1 MEKQENAFRLDKKS
15 FLIAVVIFII
25 EVLIALYITDNFVRP
40 YIGDVLVVIL
50 IYYFVKAFV
59 NIGVWPLAIA
69 TLLFAYLI
77 ETLQYFQ
84 FVKLIGLGDNKLA
97 NIVIGNSFAW
107 EDIIAYTIGI
117 TIVVLIEAYAT
128 KRKTTYNERRLWKI

>member
-1 MEKQENAFRLDKKS
+1 MKPNKLHFRFHLGS
-15 FLIAVVIFII
+15 LLIAIALFII
-25 EVLIALYITDNFVRP
+25 EVLIALFITDNFIRP
-40 YIGDVLVVIL
+40 YVGDVLVVIL

-59 NIGVWPLAIA
+59 HIGVWPLAIA
-69 TLLFAYLI
+69 TLLFSYLI

-107 EDIIAYTIGI
+107 EDIMAYTIGI
-117 TIVVLIEAYAT
+117 IIVVLVETYSR
-128 KRKTTYNERRLWKI
+128 KRKTTYNERLL